1 MGLSVRL
8 HAWGFV
14 GMVCASVWTV
24 LATCAYPTAGSLY
37 PPTDEPRQTPAT
49 CGRVSARGTSL
60 VCEDGTRF
68 QWRGVTAFALLEQF
82 AHGRG
87 GDADAYMGWARA
99 TGFNLVR
106 VFAMADVLFRL
117 TPGEGR
123 RHLATLLERADEH
136 GLYVEIVALADTAHY
151 DMTAAGLREQ
161 VAAVGRIAAGHSNA
175 IVQIANEH
183 YHRTQARALHDP
195 AVFLELARLIP
206 PGVLYTTSAAAA
218 DTATQP
224 QGAFIT
230 RHLSRS
236 DTPSRMLERVR
247 LLGTLEQET
256 GKPVV
261 NGEPIGAA
269 ERDESGRRLADPSFF
284 RELARRT
291 SAAGLAG
298 GTFHCQDG
306 LQSRVPGTVQQ
317 ACARAWVEGAR
328 LPPGALAYRCSV
340 GMELAGSSLRQ
351 PGRTSSTRARPGSS
365 VPSAR

>member
-1 MGLSVRL
+1 MGLLVRL

-14 GMVCASVWTV
+14 SALCASLWTV
-24 LATCAYPTAGSLY
+24 LATCAYASAGSLH
-37 PPTDEPRQTPAT
+37 PPTDEPRQTPTT
-49 CGRVSARGTSL
+49 CGRVSARGASL

-68 QWRGVTAFALLEQF
+68 QWRGVTAFALLEQI

-87 GDADAYMGWARA
+87 DDADAYMRWARA

-106 VFAMADVLFRL
+106 VLAMAGVLFKL
-117 TPGEGR
+117 TPDEGR
-123 RHLATLLERADEH
+123 RHLAALLEQAHDHE
-136 GLYVEIVALADTAHY
+136 LYVEIVALADTAPY
-151 DMTAAGLREQ
+151 DMTASGLREQ
-161 VAAVGRIAAGHSNA
+161 VAAVGRIAASHSNA

-183 YHRTQARALHDP
+183 FHRTQARELHDP
-195 AVFLELARLIP
+195 SVFLELARLIP
-206 PGVLYTTSAAAA
+206 PEVLFTASAAAA

-236 DTPSRMLERVR
+236 DTPSRMLERVW
-247 LLGTLEQET
+247 LLGRLAQET

-269 ERDESGRRLADPSFF
+269 ERGEPGRRLADPGFF
-284 RELARRT
+284 RELSRRT

-298 GTFHCQDG
+298 GTFHCEDG
-306 LQSRVPGTVQQ
+306 LQSRVPGPVQQ

-328 LPPGALAYRCSV
+328 LSA
-340 GMELAGSSLRQ
+340 
-351 PGRTSSTRARPGSS
+351 
-365 VPSAR
+365 PSAR